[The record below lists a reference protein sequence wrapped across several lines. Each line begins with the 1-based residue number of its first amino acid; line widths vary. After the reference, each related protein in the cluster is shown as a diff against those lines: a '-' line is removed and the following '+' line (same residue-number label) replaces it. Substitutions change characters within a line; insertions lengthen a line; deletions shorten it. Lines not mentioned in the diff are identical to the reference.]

1 MQAIARVFV
10 SEHRKP
16 VPFALV
22 FVAVFCTTTGFLIGD
37 WTAEPR
43 FAERED
49 SLKSYVAGV
58 RDDVERL
65 RDSLKAG
72 CYQFIDPTKPRSSTF
87 ATTM

>member
-22 FVAVFCTTTGFLIGD
+22 FVAVFCTTTGFVVGD

-49 SLKSYVAGV
+49 SIRRYVERTRA
-58 RDDVERL
+58 DVERL

-72 CYQFIDPTKPRSSTF
+72 CYGYIDPDRPYSSTF
-87 ATTM
+87 AREM